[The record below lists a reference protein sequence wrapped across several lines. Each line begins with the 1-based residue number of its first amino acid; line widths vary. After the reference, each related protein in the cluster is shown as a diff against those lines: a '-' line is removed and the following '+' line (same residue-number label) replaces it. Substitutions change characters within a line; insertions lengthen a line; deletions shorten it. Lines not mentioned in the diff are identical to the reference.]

1 MSLRCLLRPH
11 DRVQFYFMSILEK
24 LGLAPKKRQ
33 GAPVIGEKK
42 KKQEKASSLKHNVY
56 VRGLIL
62 LGFLGVLI
70 LSVPQASFKEPI
82 NYEIKE
88 PWRADDLTAPFTF
101 AIQKTE
107 EEIKKEKQAIRES
120 TPPIFHRNH
129 DVEIAIKAKLDS
141 LFQSLKSLTQ
151 SYEQWQQAKQNNSQD
166 ATRDSLQFAQLKNQS
181 PLNLS
186 DEAWRTLL
194 ENYQAVQAQNRS
206 PNTKSGSPDQFIAV
220 NLKEQL
226 NQLIQDLLKDGIINV
241 NKDELSNDEITV
253 RDLKK
258 RTEKTLNLVSVRDM
272 PEAKE
277 YARYRLSRNFYEE
290 IANVGSQI
298 FNQVIRPNL
307 IYNKQETQARIEE
320 AISKISTSKGA
331 VAQGQVIIRRGD
343 IVTQEKYNMLQSL
356 AKARAQNASD
366 LERWLRYGG
375 DVLAIIAILTIFFF
389 YLYLYRRYIFSNN
402 AMLLLVLI
410 AMSLICVSSS
420 IVYGFENISPY
431 IVPVAIAPI
440 ILTIIFD
447 SRVGLMST
455 ITLALLTGL
464 INGNNFEYVTATM
477 VACSLGL
484 FSVRDIKK
492 RSQFFFTT
500 PGIVFLAYLFVI
512 VGFGM
517 TAYDSWNTFGN
528 EVFYVGINA
537 IFILFTYPLIL
548 LFEKT
553 FNITT
558 DFTLLE
564 LSDTNLPLL
573 KELMTKAPGTF
584 HHSLQ
589 VSNLAEA
596 AAGAIQANSLLCRV
610 GGLYHD
616 IGKME
621 NPGYF
626 TENQTEKNEHDKLKP
641 RMSALVIKAHVS
653 NGVKMAEEHGLPDV
667 ITDFIKTHHGDS
679 LIKFFWDKAKKQADA
694 DKKEIR
700 EEDFRY
706 DGPLPQTKETGI
718 LLLADC
724 IEASSRAMK
733 DPNYQKLENLIDRM
747 VDERVNEGQLSKT
760 PLTFQDIRTIK
771 ETFLNILVG
780 IYHSRVEYPDDEE
793 TEEKE
798 KKQQQADQESEEDKG
813 KDIPEH
819 PKAPESPPR
828 VDEYYNS

>member
-1 MSLRCLLRPH
+1 MG
-11 DRVQFYFMSILEK
+11 ILEK
-24 LGLAPKKRQ
+24 LGLAPKKQQ

-42 KKQEKASSLKHNVY
+42 KKQEESSTLKHNVY
-56 VRGLIL
+56 IRVLIL
-62 LGFLGVLI
+62 LGFLGILV
-70 LSVPQASFKEPI
+70 LSVPQTSFKEPV
-82 NYEIKE
+82 NYEVGE

-101 AIQKTE
+101 AVQKDD
-107 EEIKKEKQAIRES
+107 EEIKEERQTILET
-120 TPPIFHRNH
+120 TPPIFHINH
-129 DVEIAIKAKLDS
+129 DAEISTKTSLDS
-141 LFQSLKSLTQ
+141 LFQNLKPLTN
-151 SYEQWQQAKQNNSQD
+151 SYEEWQQAKRQD
-166 ATRDSLQFAQLKNQS
+166 SEDVARDSLEFVRLKNNF
-181 PLNLS
+181 PINLS
-186 DEAWRTLL
+186 EDSWQTLL
-194 ENYQAVQAQNRS
+194 ENYEAVQAEDRN
-206 PNTKSGSPDQFIAV
+206 PNTKSASENQFIAV
-220 NLKEQL
+220 NLKQQLEQL
-226 NQLIQDLLKDGIINV
+226 IDELLDDGIIDT

-258 RTEKTLNLVSVRDM
+258 RTERTLDLVNVRDL
-272 PEAKE
+272 PEARE
-277 YARYRLSRNFYEE
+277 YARYRLSRNYYEE
-290 IANVGSQI
+290 MANVGTEI
-298 FNQVIRPNL
+298 FDQVIQPNL
-307 IYNKQETQARIEE
+307 IFNEEETQARIDDALAE
-320 AISKISTSKGA
+320 ISDSKGA

-356 AKARAQNASD
+356 ADARSQNAST

-375 DVLAIIAILTIFFF
+375 DVLSIIAILTIFFF
-389 YLYLYRRYIFSNN
+389 YLYLYRKYIFTNN
-402 AMLLLVLI
+402 ALLLLVLI
-410 AMSLICVSSS
+410 AISLICVSSS
-420 IVYGFENISPY
+420 IVYEFDNISPY

-464 INGNNFEYVTATM
+464 INGNNFEYAMATTI
-477 VACSLGL
+477 ACSLGL

-500 PGIVFLAYLFVI
+500 PGIVFISYLVI
-512 VGFGM
+512 ILGFSM
-517 TAYDSWNTFGN
+517 TSFNSWSQLGN
-528 EVFYVGINA
+528 ELFYIAINA
-537 IFILFTYPLIL
+537 VFILFTYPLIL
-548 LFEKT
+548 LFEKS
-553 FNITT
+553 FKITT

-564 LSDTNLPLL
+564 LSDTNLPIL

-596 AAGAIQANSLLCRV
+596 AAGAIRANSLLCRV

-626 TENQTEKNEHDKLKP
+626 TENQTESNEHDKLKP

-653 NGVKMAEEHGLPDV
+653 NGVKMAEERGLPDV
-667 ITDFIKTHHGDS
+667 IIDFIKTHHGDS
-679 LIKFFWDKAKKQADA
+679 LIKFFWDKAKKQADEN
-694 DKKEIR
+694 KKEIR

-724 IEASSRAMK
+724 VEASSRAMK
-733 DPNYQKLENLIDRM
+733 DPNYQKLENLIDKM
-747 VDERVNEGQLSKT
+747 VDERVNEGQLSNT
-760 PLTFQDIRTIK
+760 PLTFQDIRIIK

-780 IYHSRVEYPDDEE
+780 IYHSRVEYPEDKDQ
-793 TEEKE
+793 EKE
-798 KKQQQADQESEEDKG
+798 EQPAETDQVKE
-813 KDIPEH
+813 IPEH
-819 PKAPESPPR
+819 PDAPQSPPR

>member
-1 MSLRCLLRPH
+1 
-11 DRVQFYFMSILEK
+11 MSILEK

-42 KKQEKASSLKHNVY
+42 KKQEKASSLNNNIY
-56 VRGLIL
+56 IRIFIL
-62 LGFLGVLI
+62 LAFLGVLI
-70 LSVPQASFKEPI
+70 LSVPQASFKQPI

-88 PWRADDLTAPFTF
+88 PWRGDDLTAPFTF
-101 AIQKTE
+101 AIQKSQ
-107 EEIKKEKQAIRES
+107 EEIQKEKQAIRES

-129 DVEIAIKAKLDS
+129 DAEIAIQTRLDT
-141 LFQSLKSLTQ
+141 LFQSLKPLTT
-151 SYEQWQQAKQNNSQD
+151 SYEEWQQAKQEDAQN
-166 ATRDSLQFAQLKNQS
+166 ATRDSLEFIQLKNQS
-181 PLNLS
+181 PIQLS
-186 DEAWRTLL
+186 DEAWTTLL
-194 ENYQAVQAQNRS
+194 ENYKSVQAGDQT
-206 PNTKSGSPDQFIAV
+206 PNTKSASADQFIAV

-226 NQLIQDLLKDGIINV
+226 GQLIQDMLEDGIISV
-241 NKDELSNDEITV
+241 NKSELSNDEITV
-253 RDLKK
+253 RDLNK
-258 RTEKTLNLVSVRDM
+258 RTEETLNLVSVRDLA
-272 PEAKE
+272 EAKE
-277 YARYRLSRNFYEE
+277 YARYRLSRNYYEE
-290 IANVGSQI
+290 MAKVGAEIFDQI
-298 FNQVIRPNL
+298 IRPNL
-307 IYNKQETQARIEE
+307 VYDEQDTQARIEE
-320 AISKISTSKGA
+320 AVSKISTSKGA

-375 DVLAIIAILTIFFF
+375 DVLAIISILTIFFF
-389 YLYLYRRYIFSNN
+389 YLYLYRRYIFTDN
-402 AMLLLVLI
+402 AMLSLVLI
-410 AMSLICVSSS
+410 AMALICIGSSV
-420 IVYGFENISPY
+420 VYEFENISPY

-447 SRVGLMST
+447 SRVGLLST

-464 INGNNFEYVTATM
+464 INGNNFEYVTATT

-500 PGIVFLAYLFVI
+500 PGIVFLSYLVVI
-512 VGFGM
+512 IGFNM
-517 TAYDSWNTFGN
+517 TTFDSWNALGN
-528 EVFYVGINA
+528 EVFFVAINA

-548 LFEKT
+548 LFERT
-553 FNITT
+553 FNVTT

-596 AAGAIQANSLLCRV
+596 AAGAIRANSLLCRV

-667 ITDFIKTHHGDS
+667 IIDFIKTHHGDS
-679 LIKFFWDKAKKQADA
+679 LIKFFWEKAKEQADA

-733 DPNYQKLENLIDRM
+733 DPNYQKLENLIDKM
-747 VDERVNEGQLSKT
+747 VDKRVNEGQLSRT

-780 IYHSRVEYPDDEE
+780 IYHSRVEYPDDKKEE
-793 TEEKE
+793 EQAKKKQPEQEQRDEKQVEEEKE
-798 KKQQQADQESEEDKG
+798 
-813 KDIPEH
+813 IPEH

>member
-1 MSLRCLLRPH
+1 MG
-11 DRVQFYFMSILEK
+11 ILEK

-42 KKQEKASSLKHNVY
+42 KKQEEASTLKYNPY
-56 VRGLIL
+56 LRAFIL
-62 LGFLGVLI
+62 VVFLGIIVLAI
-70 LSVPQASFKEPI
+70 PESSYKEPI
-82 NYEIKE
+82 NYNIGE

-101 AIQKTE
+101 AIQKSDQE
-107 EEIKKEKQAIRES
+107 LEKERQTIRET
-120 TPPIFHRNH
+120 TPPIFHKQP
-129 DVEIAIKAKLDS
+129 DVQIAVQSKLDS
-141 LFQSLKSLTQ
+141 LFQSLGPLKKG
-151 SYEQWQQAKQNNSQD
+151 YESWQQSKGDEEAD
-166 ATRDSLQFAQLKNQS
+166 AQRDSLRFEELKNRA
-181 PLNLS
+181 PINLS
-186 DEAWRTLL
+186 DSVWQTLL
-194 ENYQAVQAQNRS
+194 QNYEAVTSQS
-206 PNTKSGSPDQFIAV
+206 SGSNNQFSDV

-226 NQLIQDLLKDGIINV
+226 ETLVNEVLENGIISV
-241 NKDELSNDEITV
+241 PKSELSNDEITI
-253 RDLKK
+253 RDLQD
-258 RTEKTLNLVSVRDM
+258 RTEQTLNLVNVRDL
-272 PEAKE
+272 PEAKD
-277 YARYRLSRNFYEE
+277 YAQYRLSRNFYDE
-290 IANVGSQI
+290 IASAGNEIFAQIIQPNYI
-298 FNQVIRPNL
+298 FNNE
-307 IYNKQETQARIEE
+307 ETQARIQDALDE
-320 AISKISTSKGA
+320 ISTSKGA

-343 IVTQEKYNMLQSL
+343 IVTAEKYNMLQSL
-356 AKARAQNASD
+356 ADARAQNASD

-375 DVLAIIAILTIFFF
+375 DIIAVVAILTIFFF
-389 YLYLYRRYIFSNN
+389 YLYLYRRYIFVNN
-402 AMLLLVLI
+402 SMLTLVLI
-410 AMSLICVSSS
+410 AFSLVIISSS
-420 IVYGFENISPY
+420 IVYHLDDISPF
-431 IVPVAIAPI
+431 IVPIAIAPI

-447 SRVGLMST
+447 SRVGLLST

-464 INGNNFEYVTATM
+464 INGNSFEFVTATT

-500 PGIVFLAYLFVI
+500 PGIVFGSYLV
-512 VGFGM
+512 VVLGFSM
-517 TAYDSWNTFGN
+517 TTFDSWGVLGSELLFI
-528 EVFYVGINA
+528 GINA

-548 LFEKT
+548 LFEKS
-553 FNITT
+553 FNVTT
-558 DFTLLE
+558 DFSLLE

-573 KELMTKAPGTF
+573 KTLMTKAPGTF

-596 AAGAIQANSLLCRV
+596 AAGAIRANGLLCRV

-626 TENQTEKNEHDKLKP
+626 TENQTESNEHDKLKP

-653 NGVKMAEEHGLPDV
+653 NGVKIAEEHGLPEV
-667 ITDFIKTHHGDS
+667 IIDFIRTHHGDS
-679 LIKFFWDKAKKQADA
+679 LIKYFWEKAKEQADTS
-694 DKKEIR
+694 KKEIR

-747 VDERVNEGQLSKT
+747 IDERVNEGQLSKT

-780 IYHSRVEYPDDEE
+780 IYHSRVEYPDDEKE
-793 TEEKE
+793 EEKE
-798 KKQQQADQESEEDKG
+798 AEEKSKE
-813 KDIPEH
+813 KDIDLEETPATDDMPDH
-819 PKAPESPPR
+819 PDSPKKPPR

>member
-1 MSLRCLLRPH
+1 MG
-11 DRVQFYFMSILEK
+11 ILEK
-24 LGLAPKKRQ
+24 LGLAPKKQQ

-42 KKQEKASSLKHNVY
+42 KKQEESSSLKHNVY
-56 VRGLIL
+56 IRVLIL

-70 LSVPQASFKEPI
+70 LSVPQTSFKEPV
-82 NYEIKE
+82 NYEVGE

-101 AIQKTE
+101 AIQKDE
-107 EEIKKEKQAIRES
+107 EEIKQERQTIYES
-120 TPPIFHRNH
+120 TPPIFHLNH
-129 DVEIAIKAKLDS
+129 DAEITTKTKLDS
-141 LFQSLKSLTQ
+141 LFQSLRLVTN
-151 SYEQWQQAKQNNSQD
+151 SYEEWQQSLREDSNNV
-166 ATRDSLQFAQLKNQS
+166 TRDSLEFAQLKNDF
-181 PLNLS
+181 PINLS
-186 DEAWRTLL
+186 ENSWKILL
-194 ENYQAVQAQNRS
+194 ENYETIQDEDRN
-206 PNTKSGSPDQFIAV
+206 PNTKSSSANQFIAI
-220 NLKEQL
+220 NLKQQL
-226 NQLIQDLLKDGIINV
+226 EELINELLTDGIIDT
-241 NKDELSNDEITV
+241 NKDELSNGEITV
-253 RDLKK
+253 RDLKE
-258 RTEKTLNLVSVRDM
+258 RTEKTLNLVNVRDLS
-272 PEAKE
+272 EAQE
-277 YARYRLSRNFYEE
+277 YARYRLSRNYDEE
-290 IANVGSQI
+290 IVKVGSDI
-298 FNQVIRPNL
+298 FNQVIEPNL
-307 IYNKQETQARIEE
+307 IFNEEETQARIED
-320 AISKISTSKGA
+320 AIAEISDSKGA

-343 IVTQEKYNMLQSL
+343 IVTEEKYKRLQSL
-356 AKARAQNASD
+356 ANARSQNAST

-375 DVLAIIAILTIFFF
+375 DVLSIIAILTIFFF
-389 YLYLYRRYIFSNN
+389 YLYLYRKYIFTNN
-402 AMLLLVLI
+402 ALLLLVLI
-410 AMSLICVSSS
+410 AMSLICVNSS
-420 IVYGFENISPY
+420 IVYEFDNISPY

-464 INGNNFEYVTATM
+464 INGNNFEYVMATT

-500 PGIVFLAYLFVI
+500 PGIVFVSYLVI
-512 VGFGM
+512 ILGFSM
-517 TAYDSWNTFGN
+517 TSFNSWSQLGN
-528 EVFYVGINA
+528 ELFFVGINA

-548 LFEKT
+548 LFEKS

-564 LSDTNLPLL
+564 LSDTNLPIL

-596 AAGAIQANSLLCRV
+596 AAGAIRANSLLCRV

-626 TENQTEKNEHDKLKP
+626 TENQTESNEHDKLKP

-653 NGVKMAEEHGLPDV
+653 NGVKMAEERGLPD
-667 ITDFIKTHHGDS
+667 IIIDFIKTHHGDS
-679 LIKFFWDKAKKQADA
+679 LIKFFWEKAKKQADA

-724 IEASSRAMK
+724 VEASSRAMK
-733 DPNYQKLENLIDRM
+733 DPNYQKLENLIDKM
-747 VDERVNEGQLSKT
+747 VDEKVNEGQLSNT
-760 PLTFQDIRTIK
+760 PLTFQDIRIIK

-780 IYHSRVEYPDDEE
+780 IYHSRVEYPED
-793 TEEKE
+793 EEKE
-798 KKQQQADQESEEDKG
+798 DQPAETEQAKEFS
-813 KDIPEH
+813 EH
-819 PKAPESPPR
+819 PDAPQSPPKI
-828 VDEYYNS
+828 DEYYNS

>member
-1 MSLRCLLRPH
+1 
-11 DRVQFYFMSILEK
+11 MSILKK

-42 KKQEKASSLKHNVY
+42 KKQEEASSLKFNPYIRV
-56 VRGLIL
+56 LIL
-62 LGFLGVLI
+62 LVFLGVLI
-70 LSVPQASFKEPI
+70 LSVPQTSFKEPI
-82 NYEIKE
+82 NYSIGE

-101 AIQKTE
+101 AIQKSPEEVE
-107 EEIKKEKQAIRES
+107 EERKTIQES
-120 TPPIFHRNH
+120 TPPIFHTAPDA
-129 DVEIAIKAKLDS
+129 DVAIHGKLDS
-141 LFQSLKSLTQ
+141 LFQSLQPLTN
-151 SYEQWQQAKQNNSQD
+151 SYDQWQQSKKENNGD
-166 ATRDSLQFAQLKNQS
+166 ADRDSLRFEELKTRS
-181 PLNLS
+181 PVTLS
-186 DEAWRTLL
+186 DSAWQTLL
-194 ENYQAVQAQNRS
+194 ENYKAVQAQNQV
-206 PNTKSGSPDQFIAV
+206 PNTKSASPDQFIAV
-220 NLKEQL
+220 DLKQQL
-226 NQLIQDLLKDGIINV
+226 EEIVTGILNDGIINI
-241 NKDELSNDEITV
+241 NKNELSNDEITV
-253 RDLKK
+253 RSLKD
-258 RTEKTLNLVSVRDM
+258 RTEQTLNLVNVRDIQ
-272 PEAKE
+272 EARD
-277 YARYRLSRNFYEE
+277 YARYRLSRNYYEE
-290 IANVGSQI
+290 MSNVGAEI
-298 FNQVIRPNL
+298 FDQVIQPNL
-307 IYNKQETQARIEE
+307 IFNEEETQARVDEALEE
-320 AISKISTSKGA
+320 ISTSKGA

-343 IVTQEKYNMLQSL
+343 IVTKDKYNTLQSL
-356 AKARAQNASD
+356 AEARAQNASD

-389 YLYLYRRYIFSNN
+389 YLYLYRRYIFMDN

-410 AMSLICVSSS
+410 AMALICVSSAV
-420 IVYGFENISPY
+420 VYNFDNISPY
-431 IVPVAIAPI
+431 IVPVAVAPI

-447 SRVGLMST
+447 SRVGLLST

-464 INGNNFEYVTATM
+464 INGNNFEYVTATT

-500 PGIVFLAYLFVI
+500 PGIVFGSYLFV
-512 VGFGM
+512 VLGFSM
-517 TAYDSWNTFGN
+517 TTFDSWGALGN
-528 EVFYVGINA
+528 EMFFIAINA

-548 LFEKT
+548 LFEQSFKV
-553 FNITT
+553 TT

-596 AAGAIQANSLLCRV
+596 AAGAIHANSLLCRV

-626 TENQTEKNEHDKLKP
+626 TENQTETNEHDKLKP

-653 NGVKMAEEHGLPDV
+653 NGVKMAEEHGLPNVV
-667 ITDFIKTHHGDS
+667 IDFIKTHHGDS
-679 LIKFFWDKAKKQADA
+679 LIKFFWEKAKEQADA

-700 EEDFRY
+700 EKDFRY
-706 DGPLPQTKETGI
+706 DGPLPQSKETGI

-733 DPNYQKLENLIDRM
+733 DPNYQKLENLIDKM
-747 VDERVNEGQLSKT
+747 IDERVNEGQLSRT

-780 IYHSRVEYPDDEE
+780 IYHSRVEYPD
-793 TEEKE
+793 EEKKAKQ
-798 KKQQQADQESEEDKG
+798 KKGQKQPDKSKK
-813 KDIPEH
+813 KDASKH
-819 PKAPESPPR
+819 PDAPESPPQ
-828 VDEYYNS
+828 VDEYYNT

>member
-1 MSLRCLLRPH
+1 
-11 DRVQFYFMSILEK
+11 MSILEK

-42 KKQEKASSLKHNVY
+42 KRQEKASSFKYNVY
-56 VRGLIL
+56 VRVLIL
-62 LGFLGVLI
+62 IGFLGVLV
-70 LSVPQASFKEPI
+70 LSVPQASFKEPT
-82 NYEIKE
+82 NYKIKE

-101 AIQKTE
+101 AIQKTQ
-107 EEIKKEKQAIRES
+107 EEIQKEKQSIRES

-129 DVEIAIKAKLDS
+129 DAEIAIQSKLDS
-141 LFQSLKSLTQ
+141 LFQSLKPIAE
-151 SYEQWQQAKQNNSQD
+151 SYKKWQQAKQNNSQS
-166 ATRDSLQFAQLKNQS
+166 ATRDSLEFVQLKNQS
-181 PLNLS
+181 PIQLS
-186 DEAWRTLL
+186 NSSWTTLL
-194 ENYQAVQAQNRS
+194 ENYQAVQSQNQT
-206 PNTKSGSPDQFIAV
+206 PNTKSASPNQFIAV
-220 NLKEQL
+220 NLKQQL
-226 NQLIQDLLKDGIINV
+226 DQLIQDMLENGIISR
-241 NKDELSNDEITV
+241 NKNELSNDEITV
-253 RDLKK
+253 RDLNN
-258 RTEKTLNLVSVRDM
+258 RTEKTLNLVSVRDLE
-272 PEAKE
+272 EAKE
-277 YARYRLSRNFYEE
+277 YARYRLSRNYYEE
-290 IANVGSQI
+290 MANVGAEI
-298 FNQVIRPNL
+298 FDHVIRPNL
-307 IYNKQETQARIEE
+307 TYNKQETQTRIEE
-320 AISKISTSKGA
+320 ALSKISTSKGA

-389 YLYLYRRYIFSNN
+389 YLYLYRRYIFTDN

-410 AMSLICVSSS
+410 AMSLICIGSS
-420 IVYGFENISPY
+420 IVYEFENISPY
-431 IVPVAIAPI
+431 ILPVAIAPI

-500 PGIVFLAYLFVI
+500 PGIVFLAYLVVI

-517 TAYDSWNTFGN
+517 TAYDSWNSFGN

-596 AAGAIQANSLLCRV
+596 AAGAIRANSLLCRV

-653 NGVKMAEEHGLPDV
+653 NGVKMAEENGLPDV
-667 ITDFIKTHHGDS
+667 VIDFIKTHHGNS

-747 VDERVNEGQLSKT
+747 IDERVNEGQLSKT

-780 IYHSRVEYPDDEE
+780 IYHSRVEYPDDEKE
-793 TEEKE
+793 QEE
-798 KKQQQADQESEEDKG
+798 KKQEKDEEQIEEG
-813 KDIPEH
+813 KEIPEH
-819 PKAPESPPR
+819 PEAPESPPR

>member
-1 MSLRCLLRPH
+1 
-11 DRVQFYFMSILEK
+11 MSILEK

-33 GAPVIGEKK
+33 GAPVLGEKK
-42 KKQEKASSLKHNVY
+42 KKQEQASTLKYNIY
-56 VRGLIL
+56 VRILIL

-101 AIQKTE
+101 AIQKSD
-107 EEIKKEKQAIRES
+107 EEISNEKETIRES
-120 TPPIFHRNH
+120 TPPIFHINH
-129 DVEIAIKAKLDS
+129 DVEINIQTKLDS
-141 LFQSLKSLTQ
+141 MFQSLQPITSTYQ
-151 SYEQWQQAKQNNSQD
+151 QWQQAKNNEAQS
-166 ATRDSLQFAQLKNQS
+166 ASSDSLQFLKLKSQS
-181 PLNLS
+181 PINLS
-186 DEAWRTLL
+186 DASWTTLM
-194 ENYQAVQAQNRS
+194 ENYNAVRSQNRS
-206 PNTKSGSPDQFIAV
+206 PNTKSANSDQFIAV

-226 NQLIQDLLKDGIINV
+226 NTIISELLDDGIINR
-241 NKDELSNDEITV
+241 NKNELSNDEITV
-253 RDLKK
+253 RDLRD
-258 RTEKTLNLVSVRDM
+258 RTERTLNLVNVRDV
-272 PEAKE
+272 PEAQE
-277 YARYRLSRNFYEE
+277 YARYRLSRNYYEE
-290 IANVGSQI
+290 MANVGGEIFEQI
-298 FNQVIRPNL
+298 IEPNL
-307 IYNKQETQARIEE
+307 IFNKQETQARVEE
-320 AISKISTSKGA
+320 ALSEISTSKGA

-343 IVTQEKYNMLQSL
+343 IVTKEKYNMLQSL
-356 AKARAQNASD
+356 ADARAQNASD
-366 LERWLRYGG
+366 FERWLRYGG
-375 DVLAIIAILTIFFF
+375 DVLAIVAILTIFFF
-389 YLYLYRRYIFSNN
+389 YLYLYRRHIFANN

-410 AMSLICVSSS
+410 AISLICVSSS
-420 IVYGFENISPY
+420 IVYEFDNISPY
-431 IVPVAIAPI
+431 IVPVAVAPI

-455 ITLALLTGL
+455 VTLALLTGL
-464 INGNNFEYVTATM
+464 INGNNFEFVTATT

-500 PGIVFLAYLFVI
+500 PGIVFLSYLVVI
-512 VGFGM
+512 LGFSM
-517 TAYDSWNTFGN
+517 TTFDSWSVLGN
-528 EVFYVGINA
+528 EVFFIGINA

-548 LFEKT
+548 LFEKS
-553 FNITT
+553 FNVTT
-558 DFTLLE
+558 DFSLLE

-596 AAGAIQANSLLCRV
+596 AAGAIRANSLLCRV

-667 ITDFIKTHHGDS
+667 IVDFIKTHHGDS

-706 DGPLPQTKETGI
+706 DGPLPQSKETGI

-747 VDERVNEGQLSKT
+747 IDERVDEGQLSKT
-760 PLTFQDIRTIK
+760 PLTFQDLTTIK

-793 TEEKE
+793 
-798 KKQQQADQESEEDKG
+798 G
-813 KDIPEH
+813 KDQKDQASEKQEEQEQQEASTEDEGKEIPEH
-819 PKAPESPPR
+819 PEAPESPPR

>member
-1 MSLRCLLRPH
+1 MG
-11 DRVQFYFMSILEK
+11 ILEK
-24 LGLAPKKRQ
+24 LGLAPKKKQ

-42 KKQEKASSLKHNVY
+42 KKQEKASSLKYNPYLRAV
-56 VRGLIL
+56 IL
-62 LGFLGVLI
+62 VLFLGIIVI
-70 LSVPQASFKEPI
+70 AIPESSYKEPI
-82 NYEIKE
+82 NYNIGE

-101 AIQKTE
+101 AIQKSDQE
-107 EEIKKEKQAIRES
+107 LEKERQTIRET
-120 TPPIFHRNH
+120 TPPIFHKQP
-129 DVEIAIKAKLDS
+129 DVQIAVQSKLDS
-141 LFQSLKSLTQ
+141 LFQSLAPLKKG
-151 SYEQWQQAKQNNSQD
+151 YETWQQSKKDEKSAAQ
-166 ATRDSLQFAQLKNQS
+166 RDSLRFEELKNRA
-181 PLNLS
+181 PINLS
-186 DEAWRTLL
+186 DSVWQTLL
-194 ENYQAVQAQNRS
+194 ENYESVTAQNKNS
-206 PNTKSGSPDQFIAV
+206 SNQFSDV
-220 NLKEQL
+220 NLKDQL
-226 NQLIQDLLKDGIINV
+226 ETLVNEVLENGIINV
-241 NKDELSNDEITV
+241 PKSELSNDEITI
-253 RDLKK
+253 RDLQD
-258 RTEKTLNLVSVRDM
+258 RTEQTLNLVNVRDL

-277 YARYRLSRNFYEE
+277 YAQYRLSRNFYDELASAGNE
-290 IANVGSQI
+290 IFSQI
-298 FNQVIRPNL
+298 VQPNYIFN
-307 IYNKQETQARIEE
+307 KEETQARIQDALDE
-320 AISKISTSKGA
+320 ISTSKGA

-343 IVTQEKYNMLQSL
+343 IVTAEKYNMLQSL
-356 AKARAQNASD
+356 ADARAQNASD

-375 DVLAIIAILTIFFF
+375 DIIAVIAILTIFFF
-389 YLYLYRRYIFSNN
+389 YLYLYRRYIFVDNS
-402 AMLLLVLI
+402 MLTLVLI
-410 AMSLICVSSS
+410 ALSLVIVSSS
-420 IVYGFENISPY
+420 IVYHLDDISPF
-431 IVPVAIAPI
+431 IVPIAIAPI

-447 SRVGLMST
+447 SRVGLLST

-464 INGNNFEYVTATM
+464 INGNSFEFVTATT

-500 PGIVFLAYLFVI
+500 PGIVFGSYLV
-512 VGFGM
+512 VVLGFSM
-517 TAYDSWNTFGN
+517 TTFDSWGVLGSELLFI
-528 EVFYVGINA
+528 GINA

-548 LFEKT
+548 LFEKS
-553 FNITT
+553 FNVTT
-558 DFTLLE
+558 DFSLLE

-573 KELMTKAPGTF
+573 KTLMTKAPGTF

-596 AAGAIQANSLLCRV
+596 AAGAIRANGLLCRV

-626 TENQTEKNEHDKLKP
+626 TENQTESNEHDKLKP

-653 NGVKMAEEHGLPDV
+653 NGVKIAEEHGLPEV
-667 ITDFIKTHHGDS
+667 IIDFIKTHHGDS
-679 LIKFFWDKAKKQADA
+679 LIKYFWEKAKEQADSS
-694 DKKEIR
+694 KKEIR

-747 VDERVNEGQLSKT
+747 IDERVNEGQLSKT

-780 IYHSRVEYPDDEE
+780 IYHSRVEYPDNEKE
-793 TEEKE
+793 EEKE
-798 KKQQQADQESEEDKG
+798 AEEKSKE
-813 KDIPEH
+813 KDIDLEETPATDDMPDH
-819 PKAPESPPR
+819 PDSPKKPPR

>member
-1 MSLRCLLRPH
+1 
-11 DRVQFYFMSILEK
+11 MSILEK

-33 GAPVIGEKK
+33 GAPVLGEKK
-42 KKQEKASSLKHNVY
+42 RKQEEASSIKYNVY
-56 VRGLIL
+56 VRVLIL
-62 LGFLGVLI
+62 LGFLGILI

-82 NYEIKE
+82 NYSVGE

-101 AIQKTE
+101 AIQKSQD
-107 EEIKKEKQAIRES
+107 EIQQERQTIRES
-120 TPPIFHRNH
+120 TPPIFHLNR
-129 DVEIAIKAKLDS
+129 DVEIDVQTKLDS
-141 LFQSLKSLTQ
+141 LFQSIQTVTE
-151 SYEQWQQAKQNNSQD
+151 SYRQWQLSKAQNNQN
-166 ATRDSLQFAQLKNQS
+166 ATRDSLQFVQLKNNAS
-181 PLNLS
+181 VNFS
-186 DEAWRTLL
+186 DDSWAALL
-194 ENYQAVQAQNRS
+194 ENYQALQDSGRV
-206 PNTKSGSPDQFIAV
+206 PNTKTAPASQFIG
-220 NLKEQL
+220 NHLR
-226 NQLIQDLLKDGIINV
+226 NQLEQIIGDMLSDGIISTS
-241 NKDELSNDEITV
+241 KSELSNDEITV
-253 RDLKK
+253 RDLEK
-258 RTEKTLNLVSVRDM
+258 RTEQTLNLVNVRDI
-272 PEAKE
+272 PEARE
-277 YARYRLSRNFYEE
+277 YAQYRLSRDYYEE
-290 IANVGSQI
+290 IANAGAEL
-298 FNQVIRPNL
+298 FNQVIQPNL
-307 IYNKQETQARIEE
+307 VYNKQETQAQIEE
-320 AISKISTSKGA
+320 ALAEISTSKGA
-331 VAQGQVIIRRGD
+331 MAQGQVIIRRGD
-343 IVTQEKYNMLQSL
+343 IVTKEKYNLLQSL
-356 AKARAQNASD
+356 AEARAQNATD

-375 DVLAIIAILTIFFF
+375 DVMAIIAVLTIFFF
-389 YLYLYRRYIFSNN
+389 YLYLYRRYIFNDNS
-402 AMLLLVLI
+402 MLLLVLI
-410 AMSLICVSSS
+410 AMALICVGSS
-420 IVYGFENISPY
+420 IVYEFDNISPF

-447 SRVGLMST
+447 SRVGLLST

-464 INGNNFEYVTATM
+464 INGNNFEYVTATT

-500 PGIVFLAYLFVI
+500 PGIVFISYLVVI
-512 VGFGM
+512 IGFNI
-517 TAYDSWNTFGN
+517 TTFDSWNAFGN
-528 EVFYVGINA
+528 EVFFIAINA

-548 LFEKT
+548 LFEKS
-553 FNITT
+553 FKVTT

-596 AAGAIQANSLLCRV
+596 AAGAIRANSLLCRV

-626 TENQTEKNEHDKLKP
+626 TENQTESNEHDKLKP

-667 ITDFIKTHHGDS
+667 IIDFIKTHHGDS

-760 PLTFQDIRTIK
+760 PLTFQDIHTIK

-780 IYHSRVEYPDDEE
+780 IYHSRVEYPDDDEDQ
-793 TEEKE
+793 EKE
-798 KKQQQADQESEEDKG
+798 DEQAKKQVKDG
-813 KDIPEH
+813 KDIPKH
-819 PKAPESPPR
+819 PDAPESPPR